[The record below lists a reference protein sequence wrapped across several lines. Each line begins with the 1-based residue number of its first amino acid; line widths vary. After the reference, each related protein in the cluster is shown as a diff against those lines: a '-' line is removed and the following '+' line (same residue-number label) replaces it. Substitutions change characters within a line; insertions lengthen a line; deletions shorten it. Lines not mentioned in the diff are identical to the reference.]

1 MKLRK
6 AARVIIL
13 GILHILILL
22 PKVCLIYLYFSVN
35 FCNLKF
41 CYFKVNVIA
50 KCFCLLI
57 HERFSIFLQVW
68 CSGVFELRLANF
80 KNEHGLNMNGTC
92 CNGFRTPSS
101 YGSGLVCSAPCH
113 TFFTICL
120 THYQNAIP
128 PNPTCTFGFITTS
141 VFVGNNVDFDNS
153 YPSNNTFRFQFENV
167 TWPVSKT
174 FTVTL
179 KFTRSTTHL
188 IVVIFRRQ

>member
-1 MKLRK
+1 
-6 AARVIIL
+6 
-13 GILHILILL
+13 
-22 PKVCLIYLYFSVN
+22 
-35 FCNLKF
+35 
-41 CYFKVNVIA
+41 
-50 KCFCLLI
+50 
-57 HERFSIFLQVW
+57 
-68 CSGVFELRLANF
+68 
-80 KNEHGLNMNGTC
+80 MNGTC

-128 PNPTCTFGFITTS
+128 ANPTCTFGFITTS

-153 YPSNNTFRFQFENV
+153 YPLNNTFRFQFENV

-179 KFTRSTTHL
+179 KFTRSTMHL
-188 IVVIFRRQ
+188 IVVIFRRQWVLLSFDVNGTAALLYH